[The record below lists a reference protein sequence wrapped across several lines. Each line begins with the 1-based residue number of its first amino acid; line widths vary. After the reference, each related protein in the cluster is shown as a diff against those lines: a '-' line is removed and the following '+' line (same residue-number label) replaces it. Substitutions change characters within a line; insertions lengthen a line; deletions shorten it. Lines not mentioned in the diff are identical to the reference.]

1 MRTLTKIVSVVLFYN
16 AFVFSTVTSGE
27 ITHDFK
33 NPSFSGQGYSSHV
46 LALEQLQ
53 YTRKEELKDAEAKAK
68 KDAEREEENE
78 TVNRFLANLE
88 SRIYANLSK
97 QLVDNMFSAD
107 GASSG
112 TAEIEG
118 AEIYWEK
125 DVDLGTITIRVT
137 EDDGTITTV
146 TVPIG
151 DFGF

>member
-1 MRTLTKIVSVVLFYN
+1 MRSLLLLFLCSFAY
-16 AFVFSTVTSGE
+16 AGDL
-27 ITHDFK
+27 THDFK

-53 YTRKEELKDAEAKAK
+53 YTRKEQIKDDEEAAK
-68 KDAEREEENE
+68 RDAEREEENE
-78 TVNRFLANLE
+78 TINRFLANLE

-107 GASSG
+107 GATSG

-125 DVDLGTITIRVT
+125 DTDLGTITIRVT
-137 EDDGTITTV
+137 EEDGTVTTV
-146 TVPIG
+146 TVPVG